1 MPQAQTKLSTVADEL
16 RELDLIFK
24 RGSDLDAAERG
35 YAGKLIHAISCE
47 NKLLKCEA
55 LKSLGDLYLHK
66 AKTSDCRIE
75 NFNRACALYQ
85 ELLRHCRGKEEKQV
99 IQHRIKYAEKC
110 TKLAHSPRRFKLGDG
125 DSDNIILAVS
135 RMLDVVK
142 NEKTKVKGRLLTPVI
157 EAYIQLFVTAVVDRH
172 VRLKMEILKS
182 LGDLYLERARV
193 GKEEAAFT
201 KAVGLYR
208 AALDRCEDADARE
221 TLKHRIEYAKKV
233 REKVQK
239 KQPKETRLTE
249 YRKPGD
255 ESLLKSAPTFGQV
268 GRDVISQGNDGGTY
282 RDRLREGCKALQ
294 IGDLDR
300 AELNFAAALKTV
312 RVKASNADEH
322 WKEAEPMIKLSDVY
336 LKRGM
341 HSKDG
346 GDFTK
351 AAALCNAALVRA
363 KAEDKEGIKQ
373 TILEITRSFIR
384 HVLSIEQTVDSGN
397 TEKNKL
403 ILKEHRDHV
412 GREIKR
418 IEHQVDP
425 YSLDDADPKIR
436 EVEKMRADEIK
447 TLFQTIIEQRRTF
460 IASLV
465 DECMEVMGPPPC
477 KYAMMGLGSQATGL
491 ATPYSDL
498 EFAILVERETQIDVK
513 YFRNL
518 THYLHLKVINLG
530 ETILPAMGIKSLN
543 DFSSDDPLDNWFYDS
558 VTTRGF
564 AFDGAMPH
572 ACKTPL
578 GRGQTCS
585 LIRTPGSMIK
595 VLLDD
600 VTLHLKKGYHL
611 ASILGNVSL
620 IAGDQDL
627 VDEYS
632 AVWEQQL
639 KKDEGKI
646 PLSIAKTT
654 LSENMESFRRQDLT
668 SAIPVVKVE
677 TFSTTDLKE
686 SVRTPTARLS
696 DVKKEMYRF
705 SSLAVSCWALICNIQ
720 PTTIW
725 DTIQRMFKHGIIGGE
740 NAHHLMVLV
749 SISAELRLRTYMNN
763 RGQVENM
770 SALSSISTDADD
782 VGEKLLKKV
791 FYMSNTKQLLR
802 YYYTARPLK
811 YFISTLAD
819 IQAKEEPSI
828 LFDNSP
834 RLQAEIYGTLC
845 DYRESKRCTERA
857 LQEYREEHGENT
869 SHPSIAAV
877 LHNLGSVCSHLAD
890 YRNAISYHEQSL
902 QMLQSVYGKNTV
914 HPDIAV
920 SLVGLG
926 GAWNSLGDYRKAV
939 SCFEQSLDMMRSIYR
954 DGATHHLI
962 ASSFHG
968 LGIAWRNIGDYRKAT
983 DYYQQSL
990 EMERRIH
997 GTPVPIIAALLTS
1010 LGGALDDRGDYK
1022 KAKDYYEQSLQINQN
1037 IYGENTAH
1045 PDIAMS
1051 LNNLGGIWRNLGNYK
1066 KAIGF
1071 YEQAIQI
1078 NRSIN
1083 GETTAHPHISATLY
1097 NLGNVYSDIGDY
1109 RKAISYYE
1117 QSLQMDREIYGENT
1131 AHCHIADTLGN
1142 LGTAWDDLGYHEK
1155 AVSFEEQSQRMLRS
1169 LSTNKNLANAK
1180 PLTKLGLRLSSLG
1193 DHRNAI
1199 SYLELSLQLERSIH
1213 GKNTAHPNIARSL
1226 NNLGTVYSKL
1236 GDDIKAMSYHEQSL
1250 QMKRRIYGDDTP
1262 HADIANSLTNLGI
1275 ASRGLSDPRKAL
1287 FFFEQSLKMERLIYG
1302 ELTPHRDIAI
1312 SLGNLGSVWGDLGD
1326 HIKATSCCEQ
1336 CLKMLQSI
1344 FGENTAHVDIARS
1357 LTYFGMA
1364 IQDLGD
1370 TIKAIMYFEQALQM
1384 MRSLYGKGNKHPD
1397 IALTLRLLAEAW
1409 YELGDVRNAV
1419 SYYEQLTKLNRVE
1432 NH

>member
-1 MPQAQTKLSTVADEL
+1 
-16 RELDLIFK
+16 
-24 RGSDLDAAERG
+24 
-35 YAGKLIHAISCE
+35 
-47 NKLLKCEA
+47 
-55 LKSLGDLYLHK
+55 
-66 AKTSDCRIE
+66 
-75 NFNRACALYQ
+75 
-85 ELLRHCRGKEEKQV
+85 
-99 IQHRIKYAEKC
+99 
-110 TKLAHSPRRFKLGDG
+110 
-125 DSDNIILAVS
+125 
-135 RMLDVVK
+135 
-142 NEKTKVKGRLLTPVI
+142 
-157 EAYIQLFVTAVVDRH
+157 
-172 VRLKMEILKS
+172 MEILKS
-182 LGDLYLERARV
+182 LGDVYLERARV
-193 GKEEAAFT
+193 GKEEAEFT
-201 KAVGLYR
+201 KAGGLYR

-233 REKVQK
+233 REKIRK

-255 ESLLKSAPTFGQV
+255 KSLQKSAPTFRQV
-268 GRDVISQGNDGGTY
+268 GHDVISQGNYGGTY
-282 RDRLREGCKALQ
+282 RDRLLAGCKDLH

-341 HSKDG
+341 YSKDG
-346 GDFTK
+346 GDFAK

-363 KAEDKEGIKQ
+363 KAEDREGIKQ
-373 TILEITRSFIR
+373 TVLEITRSFIR
-384 HVLSIEQTVDSGN
+384 HVLSIEQTVCSGN
-397 TEKNKL
+397 TKKHKL

-412 GREIKR
+412 EREIKR

-447 TLFQTIIEQRRTF
+447 TLFQTIVEQRRTF
-460 IASLV
+460 IAGLV

-543 DFSSDDPLDNWFYDS
+543 DFSSDDPLDSWFYDS

-600 VTLHLKKGYHL
+600 VTVHLKKGYHL

-620 IAGDQDL
+620 ISGEQDL

-632 AVWEQQL
+632 ALWEQQL

-686 SVRTPTARLS
+686 SVRTLAAQTPTARLS

-725 DTIQRMFKHGIIGGE
+725 DTIQKMFRNGIIGGE

-770 SALSSISTDADD
+770 SALSSISTDAAD
-782 VGEKLLKKV
+782 VGEKLLKNV

-802 YYYTARPLK
+802 YYYTAKPLK

-819 IQAKEEPSI
+819 IQATKEPSI

-834 RLQAEIYGTLC
+834 RLQAEIYETLC
-845 DYRESKRCTERA
+845 DYRESKRCAERA
-857 LQEYREEHGENT
+857 LQEYRTEHGKNT

-877 LHNLGSVCSHLAD
+877 LHNLGTVCSNLAD
-890 YRNAISYHEQSL
+890 YKSAISYYEQSL
-902 QMLQSVYGKNTV
+902 KMLRSICGKNIAN
-914 HPDIAV
+914 PDIAA
-920 SLVGLG
+920 SLYGLG
-926 GAWNSLGDYRKAV
+926 GAWINLGDYRKAV
-939 SCFEQSLDMMRSIYR
+939 RYFEQSIKMIRSIYC
-954 DGATHHLI
+954 DGETHPLI
-962 ASSFHG
+962 ADSFHG
-968 LGIAWRNIGDYRKAT
+968 LGIAWKYIGNYKKAT
-983 DYYQQSL
+983 GYYQQSL
-990 EMERRIH
+990 EMERSIYGK
-997 GTPVPIIAALLTS
+997 GTSHPCIASSLTS
-1010 LGGALDDRGDYK
+1010 VGGALSDQGDYET
-1022 KAKDYYEQSLQINQN
+1022 AKDYYIQSLEMNQN

-1045 PDIAMS
+1045 PYIAMS
-1051 LNNLGGIWRNLGNYK
+1051 LNNLGIIWRKLGDYK

-1071 YEQAIQI
+1071 YEQALQI

-1083 GETTAHPHISATLY
+1083 GENTAHPHIAASLY
-1097 NLGNVYSDIGDY
+1097 NLGNVCCCLGDY

-1117 QSLQMDREIYGENT
+1117 QTLQMDREIYGENT
-1131 AHCHIADTLGN
+1131 THCHIADTLYA
-1142 LGTAWDDLGYHEK
+1142 LGSALSDLGEDGK
-1155 AVSFEEQSQRMLRS
+1155 AISYQEQSLQMRRTIFGNTDTLDIAKS
-1169 LSTNKNLANAK
+1169 LTA
-1180 PLTKLGLRLSSLG
+1180 LGLRLLDLG
-1193 DHRNAI
+1193 DHRTALC
-1199 SYLELSLQLERSIH
+1199 YFEQSLQIERSIH
-1213 GKNTAHPNIARSL
+1213 GKTTAHADIAKSL
-1226 NNLGTVYSKL
+1226 NNLGMACSDL
-1236 GDDIKAMSYHEQSL
+1236 GDYKKAVSYHDQSL
-1250 QMKRRIYGDDTP
+1250 QMKRRIYGKNAA
-1262 HADIANSLTNLGI
+1262 HADIAKSFTNLGI
-1275 ASRGLSDPRKAL
+1275 AWKGLRDHRKAL
-1287 FFFEQSLKMERLIYG
+1287 TYFEQSLHMERDIY
-1302 ELTPHRDIAI
+1302 
-1312 SLGNLGSVWGDLGD
+1312 
-1326 HIKATSCCEQ
+1326 
-1336 CLKMLQSI
+1336 
-1344 FGENTAHVDIARS
+1344 
-1357 LTYFGMA
+1357 
-1364 IQDLGD
+1364 
-1370 TIKAIMYFEQALQM
+1370 
-1384 MRSLYGKGNKHPD
+1384 
-1397 IALTLRLLAEAW
+1397 ALTLNLTSPT
-1409 YELGDVRNAV
+1409 VRETQLSTLPDSDSTAV
-1419 SYYEQLTKLNRVE
+1419 S
-1432 NH
+1432 

>member
-1 MPQAQTKLSTVADEL
+1 MPQAQTKLSTIADEL

-66 AKTSDCRIE
+66 AKTNDCRVE

-85 ELLRHCRGKEEKQV
+85 ELFRHCRCKEEKQV
-99 IQHRIKYAEKC
+99 IQHRLRYAEKC
-110 TKLAHSPRRFKLGDG
+110 TNLTHSPRRSKLGDS

-135 RMLDVVK
+135 RMLGVVK
-142 NEKTKVKGRLLTPVI
+142 NEKTKVKGRRLTPVI
-157 EAYIQLFVTAVVDRH
+157 EAYTQLYVSAVVDRH

-182 LGDLYLERARV
+182 LGDVYLEKGRV

-221 TLKHRIEYAKKV
+221 TLKHRIEFAKKV
-233 REKVQK
+233 REKILK

-255 ESLLKSAPTFGQV
+255 ENLQKSVPTFRQV
-268 GRDVISQGNDGGTY
+268 GHDVISQGNYGGTY
-282 RDRLREGCKALQ
+282 QDRLREGSKALQ

-312 RVKASNADEH
+312 RVKASSADEH
-322 WKEAEPMIKLSDVY
+322 WKEAEPMIKLGDVY

-363 KAEDKEGIKQ
+363 KAEDREGIKQ

-384 HVLSIEQTVDSGN
+384 HVLSIEQTVCSGN
-397 TEKNKL
+397 TKKHKL

-412 GREIKR
+412 EREIKR

-447 TLFQTIIEQRRTF
+447 TLFQTIVEQRRTF
-460 IASLV
+460 IAGLV

-518 THYLHLKVINLG
+518 THYLHIQVINLG
-530 ETILPAMGIKSLN
+530 ETILPAMAIKSLN
-543 DFSSDDPLDNWFYDS
+543 DFSSGDPLANWFYDS
-558 VTTRGF
+558 VTPRGL

-578 GRGQTCS
+578 GRGQTFS

-600 VTLHLKKGYHL
+600 VTVHLKKGYHL

-620 IAGDQDL
+620 ISGEQDL

-632 AVWEQQL
+632 ALWEQQL

-668 SAIPVVKVE
+668 SAIPVVKA
-677 TFSTTDLKE
+677 
-686 SVRTPTARLS
+686 VR
-696 DVKKEMYRF
+696 Y
-705 SSLAVSCWALICNIQ
+705 
-720 PTTIW
+720 
-725 DTIQRMFKHGIIGGE
+725 
-740 NAHHLMVLV
+740 
-749 SISAELRLRTYMNN
+749 
-763 RGQVENM
+763 
-770 SALSSISTDADD
+770 
-782 VGEKLLKKV
+782 
-791 FYMSNTKQLLR
+791 
-802 YYYTARPLK
+802 
-811 YFISTLAD
+811 
-819 IQAKEEPSI
+819 
-828 LFDNSP
+828 
-834 RLQAEIYGTLC
+834 
-845 DYRESKRCTERA
+845 
-857 LQEYREEHGENT
+857 
-869 SHPSIAAV
+869 
-877 LHNLGSVCSHLAD
+877 
-890 YRNAISYHEQSL
+890 
-902 QMLQSVYGKNTV
+902 
-914 HPDIAV
+914 
-920 SLVGLG
+920 
-926 GAWNSLGDYRKAV
+926 
-939 SCFEQSLDMMRSIYR
+939 FEQSIKMIRSIYC
-954 DGATHHLI
+954 DGETHPLI
-962 ASSFHG
+962 ADSFHG
-968 LGIAWRNIGDYRKAT
+968 LGIAWKYIGNYKKAT
-983 DYYQQSL
+983 GYYQQSL
-990 EMERRIH
+990 EMERSIYGK
-997 GTPVPIIAALLTS
+997 GTSHPCIASSLTS
-1010 LGGALDDRGDYK
+1010 VGGALSDQGDYET
-1022 KAKDYYEQSLQINQN
+1022 AKDYYIQSLEMNQN

-1045 PDIAMS
+1045 PYIAMS
-1051 LNNLGGIWRNLGNYK
+1051 LNNLGIIWRKLGDYK

-1071 YEQAIQI
+1071 YEQALQI

-1083 GETTAHPHISATLY
+1083 GENTAHPHIAASLY
-1097 NLGNVYSDIGDY
+1097 NLGNVCCCLGDY

-1117 QSLQMDREIYGENT
+1117 QTLQMDREIYGENT
-1131 AHCHIADTLGN
+1131 THCHIADTLYA
-1142 LGTAWDDLGYHEK
+1142 LGSAWSDLGEDGK
-1155 AVSFEEQSQRMLRS
+1155 AISCQEQSLQMRRTIFGNTDTLDIAKS
-1169 LSTNKNLANAK
+1169 LTA
-1180 PLTKLGLRLSSLG
+1180 LGLRLLDLG
-1193 DHRNAI
+1193 DHRTALC
-1199 SYLELSLQLERSIH
+1199 YFEQSLQIERSIH
-1213 GKNTAHPNIARSL
+1213 GKTTAHADIAKSL
-1226 NNLGTVYSKL
+1226 NNLGMACSDL
-1236 GDDIKAMSYHEQSL
+1236 GDYKKAVSYHDQSL
-1250 QMKRRIYGDDTP
+1250 QMKRRIYGKNAA
-1262 HADIANSLTNLGI
+1262 HADIAKSFTNLGI
-1275 ASRGLSDPRKAL
+1275 AWKGLRDHRKAL
-1287 FFFEQSLKMERLIYG
+1287 TYFEQSLHMERDIYG
-1302 ELTPHRDIAI
+1302 KITPHPDIAR
-1312 SLGNLGSVWGDLGD
+1312 SLGNLGSVWTTLGD
-1326 HIKATSCCEQ
+1326 HKKAMEYHEQ
-1336 CLKMLQSI
+1336 SLKMLQSI
-1344 FGENTAHVDIARS
+1344 FGENTPHADIARS
-1357 LTYFGMA
+1357 LVCLGTVMQNLGHPVKA
-1364 IQDLGD
+1364 IQH
-1370 TIKAIMYFEQALQM
+1370 FEQSLKM
-1384 MRSLYGKGNKHPD
+1384 MRSLYGEGSTHPG
-1397 IALTLRLLAEAW
+1397 IAAVLTLLTKAW

-1419 SYYEQLTKLNRVE
+1419 SYYEQLKKIE
-1432 NH
+1432 